1 MKMLRV
7 LLLLVVGCLSGLSTS
22 VSAETIPAT
31 SSGTSPVQGYTR
43 VVGGSN
49 KWYNTLEALCTSQN
63 RTVSSNGSY
72 PDGCCYDASS
82 GICFGPG
89 GQVSR
94 CPAADGAD
102 VVWPVG
108 GVCQPYYSCPSGQGW
123 TLSDTQC
130 TRPDCVAPQVR
141 QSDGTCAAPAQQ
153 CDMWP
158 GTESTPTNQPAN
170 CSCPPGTKWNVGC
183 RKTCGGGITPG
194 QSVNAGWDMVIP
206 KGQVE
211 ACWGGCGIQHVAG
224 PYSILKDGSKMAP
237 ATYTGWACSGNGPGT
252 QDPSGTPAPDTTKKD
267 KAAQHDPKCGAN
279 EGVVTVSTGKL
290 LCLPAGTDVS
300 VPQVQTKIKTET
312 FSDNS
317 TKTTETTITID
328 PATSVSDTRSTITA
342 TGGLSGTAGTSSSVE
357 TSGSNSSGTGT
368 GTDGKDGTCDPKK
381 DFCGGP
387 TTTGIYTKKT
397 KTVESVMT
405 TFKDG
410 VIASPIGSAITGF
423 FNVTVSSGSC
433 PDWSVDVPVL
443 ATRLDIGQHFCTANA
458 IAMMELAGNV
468 LLIGFSI
475 VAFRWAI
482 L

>member
-72 PDGCCYDASS
+72 PDGCCYDATS

-89 GQVSR
+89 ALVSR

-108 GVCQPYYSCPSGQGW
+108 GVCQPHYSCPSGQGW
-123 TLSDTQC
+123 TLSGTSC
-130 TRPDCVAPQVR
+130 TRPDCVSPQVR
-141 QSDGTCAAPAQQ
+141 LSNGQCSAPCDGALQTKQTDGSCTCDATSLNSTYWGRPWFDGTGDFPSVVCDGGCAR
-153 CDMWP
+153 
-158 GTESTPTNQPAN
+158 STGFGLGGGGKYSVEATDFTGA
-170 CSCPPGTKWNVGC
+170 
-183 RKTCGGGITPG
+183 TCGGTTRPTQKQPIVNHTPKC
-194 QSVNAGWDMVIP
+194 S
-206 KGQVE
+206 
-211 ACWGGCGIQHVAG
+211 
-224 PYSILKDGSKMAP
+224 
-237 ATYTGWACSGNGPGT
+237 ATEGVMTSS
-252 QDPSGTPAPDTTKKD
+252 SGTVA
-267 KAAQHDPKCGAN
+267 C
-279 EGVVTVSTGKL
+279 
-290 LCLPAGTDVS
+290 
-300 VPQVQTKIKTET
+300 VPQGTPDARTPVVWQSKKVET

-317 TKTTETTITID
+317 TKTTETTNTTD
-328 PATSVSDTRSTITA
+328 PLTGVSDNRSTIT
-342 TGGLSGTAGTSSSVE
+342 TSGGLAGSAGTSTSVQ
-357 TSGSNSSGTGT
+357 SSGTGT
-368 GTDGKDGTCDPKK
+368 AGTGTGTSGSGGDGTCDPKK

-475 VAFRWAI
+475 VGFRWAI